1 MRLVVKEEREKKV
14 LILVVNDIAFSIL
27 EFNWEEDAYFQNA
40 KCTWDFGFVSGI
52 RATKQKN
59 ERKSEKFINVK
70 VHRESK
76 PLHRLFFDVS
86 DTV

>member
-1 MRLVVKEEREKKV
+1 MHIFKMP
-14 LILVVNDIAFSIL
+14 
-27 EFNWEEDAYFQNA
+27 NA
-40 KCTWDFGFVSGI
+40 HETLGSYLAWHI

>member
-1 MRLVVKEEREKKV
+1 MRLWVR
-14 LILVVNDIAFSIL
+14 I
-27 EFNWEEDAYFQNA
+27 WH
-40 KCTWDFGFVSGI
+40 I

-76 PLHRLFFDVS
+76 PLHRLFLTCLTQCSTSIEMHLKGIENFRDRPLEFTIIIGQNS
-86 DTV
+86 